1 MTDTAVKEQSNGIP
15 VPEEGTPEF
24 EKMNKMAKVAIPI
37 ILALFTLGVL
47 QQQAFGMIYVNIG
60 KQLGQPNLAPLITL
74 IPGIV
79 LGIVCVIY
87 GSLGDFVSLKKMV
100 CLGTIVF
107 ILGSVLGCFGTFS
120 IWIVIAARVLQSIG
134 WQVSGSIFLVL
145 VSKYVEKRK
154 RVLWYGVFVAV
165 FRIAAAL
172 GVFLA
177 GYMTLIDW
185 RWLFGIGIV
194 AVFFLPALAKNLPDQ
209 HAKGAHIDG
218 VGFTL
223 IGLFAGAVTM
233 FFTDMNWG
241 WGIACIVTLAAFVI
255 YINKAKSPF
264 ITPKML
270 TNPAFAVTMTVIF
283 VGYFFSYTLNAGVNN
298 IGLNVYGI
306 DSSKVSNLLVWSIIL
321 AAIMGFAAGPII
333 QRIGRKAS
341 IILALT
347 CMGGGLIAIAFLIP
361 AGKIWAL
368 AVAPCIYYFGTSF
381 FYQPI
386 VDTAT
391 LTVEPEESGRALGF
405 NDLIQAITGSI
416 GVALFGQMMAKTSLS
431 GGSIA
436 GTPAGA
442 ASSYANVFII
452 GGVVIFVA
460 LIIFVC
466 SMKMIYS
473 HSRADNEK

>member
-1 MTDTAVKEQSNGIP
+1 MTESAVKDQSNGTP

-37 ILALFTLGVL
+37 ILAIYTLGVL

-60 KQLGQPNLAPLITL
+60 KQLGQTGLAPLITS

-100 CLGTIVF
+100 IYGTIVF
-107 ILGSVLGCFGTFS
+107 VVGSVLGCFGTFS
-120 IWIVIAARVLQSIG
+120 IWIVVAARVLQSIG
-134 WQVSGSIFLVL
+134 WQVTGSIFLVL

-165 FRIAAAL
+165 FRVAAAL

-185 RWLFGIGIV
+185 RWLFGIGVLAI
-194 AVFFLPALAKNLPDQ
+194 FFLPALAKNLPDQ

-241 WGIACIVTLAAFVI
+241 WGIACIVTLVAFVI
-255 YINKAKSPF
+255 YINKAKNPF

-270 TNPAFAVTMTVIF
+270 TNPAFAVTMTIIF
-283 VGYFFSYTLNAGVNN
+283 IGYFFSYTLNAGVNN

-341 IILALT
+341 VILALA

-361 AGKIWAL
+361 AGPVWAL
-368 AVAPCIYYFGTSF
+368 AVAPCLYYFGTSF

-391 LTVEPEESGRALGF
+391 LTVKPEESGRALGF

-416 GVALFGQMMAKTSLS
+416 GVALFGQMMAQTSMG

-436 GTPAGA
+436 GTAAGA

-452 GGVVIFVA
+452 GGVIILVA
-460 LIIFVC
+460 LVLFIC

-473 HSRADNEK
+473 HSRADSEK